1 MDDEWSDGYT
11 SFYQSLEA
19 SSGPSAEINFRL
31 SPDQVKEFAYDP
43 ANDLPLGLP
52 IADTGSIE
60 SSEIGKVL
68 AEDTDFTFTVRA
80 EEVDNLS
87 DFNDRNFRVTILADP
102 RCVSPAQ
109 YDCPL

>member
-1 MDDEWSDGYT
+1 YDGYNYT
-11 SFYQSLEA
+11 SFYETLDA
-19 SSGPSAEINFRL
+19 STGPSATVNFRL

-43 ANDLPLGLP
+43 ANDLPLGLT
-52 IADTGSIE
+52 IESYGSIE
-60 SSEIGKVL
+60 STEIEEVL
-68 AEDTDFTFTVRA
+68 AVDTDFTFTVRA
-80 EEVDNLS
+80 EEVGNES